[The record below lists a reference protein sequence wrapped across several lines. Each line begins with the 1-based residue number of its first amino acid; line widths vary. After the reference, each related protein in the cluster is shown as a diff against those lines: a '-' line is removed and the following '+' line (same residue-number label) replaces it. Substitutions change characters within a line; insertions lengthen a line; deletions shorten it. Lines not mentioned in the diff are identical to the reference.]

1 MCKYICELQ
10 LYFLDL
16 LIRFCCG
23 WDAYLDNANIVQFL
37 RFLTFQNF
45 AQNQEAQTQRIHDL
59 EDNVRNLRKLLSSR
73 EVEVHDL
80 SNELKELKML
90 NQQLTQ
96 ELDAAKMREQRSS
109 PAYSNIQEVKHQ
121 NSLINFTKWLK
132 RAEVLNFIEC
142 SEQNQFLIFIV
153 ELCI

>member
-10 LYFLDL
+10 LYFLDW

-37 RFLTFQNF
+37 RFLTFRNF
-45 AQNQEAQTQRIHDL
+45 AHNQEAQTQRIHDL

-80 SNELKELKML
+80 SNELKELKTM

-121 NSLINFTKWLK
+121 NSLI
-132 RAEVLNFIEC
+132 I
-142 SEQNQFLIFIV
+142 SQND
-153 ELCI
+153 